1 MKREMRGNLEPSTPE
16 EPKHVNELEI
26 PLIYFEKIGYNVKIQ
41 RGSTSLLKVASSFL
55 SSQNIIPDSS
65 RRTMDNLETISS
77 TKQAECTQ

>member
-26 PLIYFEKIGYNVKIQ
+26 PLIYFEKIGYNVKIK
-41 RGSTSLLKVASSFL
+41 RGSTSLLKVFSLKFFVIP
-55 SSQNIIPDSS
+55 IIPDSS